1 MRTGIIVLLLGIVIS
16 GIQAQPAGYNYGKTI
31 IIQVSQVS
39 GTSNHTD
46 FPVLISVSDNDLRTT
61 ANGGHVTNS
70 NGYDIVFYTSDC
82 LTKLDHQIESYTA
95 SSGALVAWVRVPTLS
110 ISVNTVIQMY
120 YGNSSVTADPSVS
133 ATWNS
138 NYKSVWHF
146 NNSVND
152 NTANGNNLTD
162 NSTTNLATAKI
173 AAGRDLNNSTNILSS
188 AAGQYLRLANGFF
201 AGISNFTFEGWVNL
215 DRSATNWERIFDF
228 GQNTNVN
235 FFLTPSTGTGSP
247 AETRARITI
256 NTATNEQG
264 PIVTNTTN
272 TGSWIHWAVVL
283 DNAAGSLSIYRNGTL
298 LGNATG
304 ITLTPSSIE
313 SSTANYFGRSQYAA
327 DHYID
332 AKFDEFRISTSARS
346 AGWIVTSYNNQN
358 NPSTFYSISS
368 ESASGT
374 LCSILPVELLYFKA
388 TPYDNTI
395 DIYWATA
402 TEINND
408 YFTLERSADARTWST
423 LKTIPGAGTSM
434 EEQRYSVTDY
444 DPNRRNYYRLM
455 QTDFD
460 GTSSYSSVVIADLD
474 TRDIVIYTLPENQLI
489 IEGVTNAHSIKFFNS
504 IGRAVQLSGQL
515 ESGKMTYSS
524 AELAPGIYIAL
535 VQTESGE
542 IYVKKIYIE

>member
-1 MRTGIIVLLLGIVIS
+1 MRIGITVLLLVIAIS
-16 GIQAQPAGYNYGKTI
+16 GIHAQPIGYNYGKTI
-31 IIQVSQVS
+31 TIQVSQVS

-70 NGYDIVFYTSDC
+70 NGYDIIFYTNDC
-82 LTKLDHQIESYTA
+82 LTKLDHQIESYAA
-95 SSGALVAWVRVPTLS
+95 SSGAFVAWVRVPTLS
-110 ISVNTVIQMY
+110 ISANTVIHMY
-120 YGNSSVTADPSVS
+120 YGNSSVTTDPSAA

-138 NYKSVWHF
+138 TYKAVWHF
-146 NNSVND
+146 NNTVND

-162 NSTTNLATAKI
+162 NSTATLATAKI
-173 AAGRDLNNSTNILSS
+173 AAGRDLNNSTDILSS

-215 DRSATNWERIFDF
+215 DRSSTNWERIFDF
-228 GQNTNVN
+228 GQNTNIN

-247 AETRARITI
+247 AETRARITT
-256 NTATNEQG
+256 NTAANEQG
-264 PIVTNTTN
+264 PVVTNTTN

-283 DNAAGSLSIYRNGTL
+283 NNTEGSLSIYRNGTL
-298 LGNATG
+298 LGNSTG
-304 ITLTPSSIE
+304 ITLSPSSIE
-313 SSTANYFGRSQYAA
+313 SSTANYFGRSQYGA

-346 AGWIVTSYNNQN
+346 AGWITTSYNNQN
-358 NPSTFYSISS
+358 NPSTFYTISS
-368 ESASGT
+368 ESAASA

-388 TPYDNTI
+388 IPYENTV

-408 YFTLERSADARTWST
+408 YFTLERSVDARTWSV
-423 LKTIPGAGTSM
+423 LKTIPGAGTSI

-444 DPNRRNYYRLM
+444 NPNRRNYYRLK

-460 GTSSYSSVVIADLD
+460 GTSSYSSVAIADLD
-474 TRDIVIYTLPENQLI
+474 TQDIVIYALPENQLI
-489 IEGVTNAHSIKFFNS
+489 MEGVTDARSIKFFNS
-504 IGRAVQLSGQL
+504 MGRAVHLSGQM
-515 ESGKMTYSS
+515 ESGKMIYSS
-524 AELAPGIYIAL
+524 SGLASGIYIVL